1 MIQMDLK
8 QKIRVIE
15 DFPKKGI
22 SFKDITTLLK
32 DGEAY
37 KYSIKS
43 LADLIRQ
50 KDFDL
55 IAGPEA
61 RGFIIGAPLAYELG
75 VGFVPARKRG
85 KLPGE
90 TIKAEYKLEYGTDV
104 LEMHADAIK
113 KGQKIIVADD
123 LLATGGTIFSTIEL
137 VEKLGGVISAVVFL
151 IELTDLKGRDNL
163 SRYDVIS
170 LIKY

>member
-1 MIQMDLK
+1 MDLK
-8 QKIRVIE
+8 EKIRVIM

-32 DGEAY
+32 DGEAFRVA
-37 KYSIKS
+37 IKS
-43 LADLIRQ
+43 LADLVRD

-55 IAGPEA
+55 VTGPEA

-75 VGFVPARKRG
+75 KGFVPARKKG

-90 TIKAEYKLEYGTDV
+90 TIQAEYKLEYGTDV
-104 LEMHADAIK
+104 LEMHKDAIQ
-113 KGQKIIVADD
+113 KGQKVLVVDD

-137 VEKLGGVISAVVFL
+137 VESLGGIVTAVAFL
-151 IELTDLKGRDNL
+151 IELTDLKGRENL
-163 SRYDVIS
+163 SKYEVIS

>member
-1 MIQMDLK
+1 MDLK
-8 QKIRVIE
+8 EKIRIIM

-32 DGEAY
+32 DGEAF
-37 KYSIKS
+37 KIAIKS
-43 LADLIRQ
+43 LADLVRD
-50 KDFDL
+50 KEFDL
-55 IAGPEA
+55 VAGPEA

-75 VGFVPARKRG
+75 KGFVPARKKG

-104 LEMHADAIK
+104 LEMHKDAIEA
-113 KGQKIIVADD
+113 GQKVLVVDD

-137 VEKLGGVISAVVFL
+137 VERLGGIVTAVAFL
-151 IELTDLKGRDNL
+151 IELTDLKGREYL
-163 SRYDVIS
+163 SKYEVIS

>member
-1 MIQMDLK
+1 MQMDLK

-37 KYSIKS
+37 RYSIKC
-43 LADLIRQ
+43 LADLIRH
-50 KDFDL
+50 KEFDL

-85 KLPGE
+85 KLPGK
-90 TIKAEYKLEYGTDV
+90 TMQAEYKLEYGSDV
-104 LEMHADAIK
+104 LEMHVDAIK
-113 KGQKIIVADD
+113 KDQKVIVADD

-137 VEKLGGVISAVVFL
+137 VEKMGGVVSAVVFL
-151 IELTDLKGRDNL
+151 IELTDLNGRDNL
-163 SRYDVIS
+163 ADYDVIS